1 MSYMKEF
8 TKGLIKENPTLVTLL
23 GMCPTLAITTMASNA
38 IGMGAAATFVLIC
51 SNVVISLLKKVIPKA
66 VRLPCYIVIIAGF
79 VTLVGLLLQAFVPA
93 VYDALGLYLPLIT
106 VNCIILGRAEMFASK
121 NNVAASALDGAG
133 MGIGFTLALLVMGS
147 IREIIG
153 SGSWFGIDLGIG
165 KVVEPMTLFVMP
177 AGGFFVL
184 GCVIAIVNKIANR
197 EPPKATGCAGCP
209 NKDSCAGSD
218 APAVKTESAVMAD
231 TAKAAQKTDA
241 AAKVTEKKAEA
252 AANITEKKTE
262 AAVKPDEKKADEKKS
277 DEKKPEEKKSDD
289 KPAENAKEGK
299 K

>member
-79 VTLVGLLLQAFVPA
+79 VTLVGLILQAAVPT
-93 VYDALGLYLPLIT
+93 VYDALGIYLPLIT

-121 NNVAASALDGAG
+121 NNVGASALDGAG

-147 IREIIG
+147 IREILG
-153 SGSWFGIDLGIG
+153 SGSWFGLSLGID

-197 EPPKATGCAGCP
+197 EPPKATGCAACP
-209 NKDSCAGSD
+209 NKDSCVGAE
-218 APAVKTESAVMAD
+218 AE
-231 TAKAAQKTDA
+231 AKA
-241 AAKVTEKKAEA
+241 VEA
-252 AANITEKKTE
+252 
-262 AAVKPDEKKADEKKS
+262 
-277 DEKKPEEKKSDD
+277 KPERRS
-289 KPAENAKEGK
+289 GRRCWSRRRR
-299 K
+299 